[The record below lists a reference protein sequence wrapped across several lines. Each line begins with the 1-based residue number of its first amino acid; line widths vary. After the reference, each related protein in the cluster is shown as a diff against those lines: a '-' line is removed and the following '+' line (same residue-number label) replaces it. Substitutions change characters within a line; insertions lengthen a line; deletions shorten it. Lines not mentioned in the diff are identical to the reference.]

1 MENTEAQVVHR
12 PELTIKEILV
22 TATVGVRGAGCCG
35 GDHPVDRTA
44 SFAVNTET
52 WECKGEIAQD
62 IVMIDEE
69 WWAGQCKRVSDRV
82 QKVSDRVRAGI
93 KTLSV

>member
-1 MENTEAQVVHR
+1 MENTAEVVHR

-22 TATVGVRGAGCCG
+22 TAMVGVRGCSPFPEEK
-35 GDHPVDRTA
+35 HERMA

-62 IVMIDEE
+62 VVMVDEE
-69 WWAGQCKRVSDRV
+69 WWAGQCQRVSDRV
-82 QKVSDRVRAGI
+82 RESITTLKV
-93 KTLSV
+93 

>member
-1 MENTEAQVVHR
+1 MENTETADVVHR

-22 TATVGVRGAGCCG
+22 TATVAVSGASPFVGEK
-35 GDHPVDRTA
+35 VDRTA

-52 WECKGEIAQD
+52 WECKGEIASGGPD
-62 IVMIDEE
+62 MTMVDEE

-82 QKVSDRVRAGI
+82 RASI
-93 KTLSV
+93 QTLNV

>member
-1 MENTEAQVVHR
+1 MENTEAEVVHR

-22 TATVGVRGAGCCG
+22 TAEVPVR
-35 GDHPVDRTA
+35 DRTFEFVTGGSLLMKKA

-52 WECKGEIAQD
+52 WECKGEVAGEIFAN
-62 IVMIDEE
+62 EE
-69 WWAGQCKRVSDRV
+69 WWAGQCQRVSN
-82 QKVSDRVRAGI
+82 RVRASL